1 MHPARKTLHGQNA
14 FVVGHAWWWDFHSKK
29 VQVFLC
35 KRDVPTA
42 LAAAPMCVFKRSD
55 FLFERL
61 GISKYYGNPFEAF
74 VAYNLG
80 FPFHGV

>member
-1 MHPARKTLHGQNA
+1 
-14 FVVGHAWWWDFHSKK
+14 
-29 VQVFLC
+29 
-35 KRDVPTA
+35 VPTA